1 MVDGVSGLGHEG
13 VGQVL
18 GGPALHLLP
27 GHAPGHQAGHRSHRA
42 GIFRVTET
50 TLHIDLFKP
59 GFKENRHVD
68 KRFQEFVLGLILSMP
83 HNACPVNLDVNLHL
97 LWDADD
103 MQSTYVCVECH

>member
-27 GHAPGHQAGHRSHRA
+27 GHAPGHQAGHWSHRA
-42 GIFRVTET
+42 AILRVTET

-68 KRFQEFVLGLILSMP
+68 KRFQEFILRLMLCKSPM
-83 HNACPVNLDVNLHL
+83 LFI
-97 LWDADD
+97 
-103 MQSTYVCVECH
+103 